1 MTKEIKI
8 IVIDDH
14 EENANA
20 NITRLKHALRESS
33 INAKIEPLPEAEK
46 MDLIASIE
54 QPDNWELDLNSI
66 PSFKFFDDA
75 DIVFIDYQ
83 LGALQGHSFL
93 TAEDVAGWIRTFSD
107 AKLIIILNRFFDVD
121 FDLTMNQGS
130 IPTAADLHMNASL
143 LECPGLWTMRKW
155 DSAAPRSNFRPW
167 AWPLLQEAIA
177 DIESCRADLRSLR
190 DLENTVILD
199 YFQFSDDLAGQ
210 MTHNALG
217 FLDPTSKTPST
228 ATFLKFLKNG
238 RPGIPAEIRGQLAE
252 NISNARVK
260 NSVINIL
267 VSSLRRWMCTMI
279 LGPQDVLIDIP
290 HLAQRMPW
298 LLGKKIDDPAVW
310 ENLVSPQGVEE
321 LPEVVNEFLY
331 NKDQWLSR
339 KCCVMPLLQKAPNV
353 LKLYDDFSGSV
364 EEEYVFLEDFS
375 VFVKIQEAES
385 FTAAFN
391 SMWST
396 RYVSHSAVE
405 AGEIHYAPKVRL
417 V

>member
-1 MTKEIKI
+1 MTKNIRI

-20 NITRLKHALRESS
+20 NIISLKNGLEGSGVTAE
-33 INAKIEPLPEAEK
+33 INTLQEAEK
-46 MDLIASIE
+46 NELIASIE
-54 QPDNWELDLNSI
+54 QPDNWKLDLNSI
-66 PSFKFFDDA
+66 PTFKLFDDA

-93 TAEDVAGWIRTFSD
+93 TAEDVAGWIRAFSD
-107 AKLIIILNRFFDVD
+107 AKLIIILNRFFEVD
-121 FDLTMNQGS
+121 FDLTMNQGA

-143 LECPGLWTMRKW
+143 LECPGLWAMQPW
-155 DSAAPRSNFRPW
+155 DSTAPRSNFRPW
-167 AWPLLQEAIA
+167 AWPLLQEAIV
-177 DIESCRADLRSLR
+177 DIDKCREDLSSFEGFENRAI
-190 DLENTVILD
+190 LE
-199 YFQFSDDLAGQ
+199 YFQFNDDLIGQ

-217 FLDPTSKTPST
+217 FLDPTSKTPNT
-228 ATFLKFLKNG
+228 ATFLDFLKNG
-238 RPGIPAEIRGQLAE
+238 RPGIAAEIRDQLAA
-252 NISNARVK
+252 NIGDARIK

-267 VSSLRRWMCTMI
+267 VSSLRRWLCTMI

-298 LLGKKIDDPAVW
+298 LLNKKVNDEAVW
-310 ENLVSPQGVEE
+310 KKLASFHDAEE
-321 LPEVVNEFLY
+321 LPEVVKDFLY
-331 NKDQWLSR
+331 NKEHWLSR
-339 KCCVMPLLQKAPNV
+339 KTFLMPVLQKAAAV
-353 LKLYDDFSGSV
+353 LKLYDDFSEQTG
-364 EEEYVFLEDFS
+364 EEHVLLEDFS
-375 VFVKIQEAES
+375 VFVKINEAES